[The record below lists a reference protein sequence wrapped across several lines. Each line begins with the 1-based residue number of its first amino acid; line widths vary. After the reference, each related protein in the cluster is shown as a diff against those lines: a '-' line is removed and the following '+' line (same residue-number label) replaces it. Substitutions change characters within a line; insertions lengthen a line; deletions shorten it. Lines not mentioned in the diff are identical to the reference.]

1 MAGSE
6 LCICYRV
13 GVGGAERGKLIKEE
27 GREKPMNLQV
37 TLQTCLL
44 QVQKES
50 ILKFSISYKFQE
62 NL

>member
-13 GVGGAERGKLIKEE
+13 GMRGAERGKPIKEE

-44 QVQKES
+44 QV
-50 ILKFSISYKFQE
+50 
-62 NL
+62 